1 MNPDIAT
8 GPQGRKGDR
17 PPAPMRGTCC
27 PDGQQNE
34 AKQAL
39 YRARRIL
46 HGLTMECVNG
56 TALTAGSGKGRS
68 YHQLAHE
75 LISQQEHP
83 APAPDPF
90 DIRISRSFSEPPE
103 GRA

>member
-1 MNPDIAT
+1 MTPDT
-8 GPQGRKGDR
+8 H
-17 PPAPMRGTCC
+17 
-27 PDGQQNE
+27 
-34 AKQAL
+34 KQAL

-46 HGLTMECVNG
+46 RGLALECVNG

-75 LISQQEHP
+75 LVEKHP
-83 APAPDPF
+83 AAATAPDPF
-90 DIRISRSFSEPPE
+90 DVRISRSFSEPPE